1 VAADA
6 LELAPA
12 IRASARLAV
21 ASFDGMDFMFL
32 FLGCGGG
39 LMTAPIV
46 MTSLDLDD
54 LFNNY
59 DSRMVRNFKI

>member
-6 LELAPA
+6 FGLAPA

-21 ASFDGMDFMFL
+21 ASFDGMDFMF

-54 LFNNY
+54 LLNNC
-59 DSRMVRNFKI
+59 DSLMVRNFKI

>member
-6 LELAPA
+6 LGLAAA
-12 IRASARLAV
+12 ISASARLAA
-21 ASFDGMDFMFL
+21 ASLDGMDFMFL

-59 DSRMVRNFKI
+59 DSRMARNFKI